1 MSSEA
6 GHAVVRVARARSLA
20 SRREGVARVESLE
33 SVALPRERQLLDLRK
48 KETTCNSQQQRLRTS
63 ELNDTHM
70 QEVVFAVLLL
80 DSTEFVRRQQSKSDV
95 RRDFLGD
102 YMHRLPE
109 HDLQR
114 YLAINSVRLLGDV
127 KQYEGDAL
135 S

>member
-1 MSSEA
+1 MCESR
-6 GHAVVRVARARSLA
+6 GRVPLRRVVRGL
-20 SRREGVARVESLE
+20 LE
-33 SVALPRERQLLDLRK
+33 SSRLSAWHFHANDSCSTCARRK
-48 KETTCNSQQQRLRTS
+48 QHTTHNNNNNNNCEHLS
-63 ELNDTHM
+63 DTHV

-114 YLAINSVRLLGDV
+114 YLVINSVRLLGDV